1 MNRSELLVPQGA
13 AGIAVA
19 PMETPVGTLLAG
31 VTDDALCFLE
41 FTDPVRLQRQLAT
54 LARLFTTR
62 VEERAH
68 PLLRR
73 LRGEL
78 DAYFAGELR
87 DFSLS
92 LSYPG
97 TGFQTRVWDQLRAI
111 PYGETRSY
119 EQVAVALGMPH
130 GTRAVGHANGQ
141 NRVAIVVPCHRVI
154 NKSGKLGGYGGGL
167 WRKEF
172 LLELERGD
180 RRLL

>member
-1 MNRSELLVPQGA
+1 MTATSSPASRSA
-13 AGIAVA
+13 AGIAVT

-41 FTDPVRLQRQLAT
+41 FTDPVRLQRQLDT
-54 LARLFTTR
+54 LARVFATR
-62 VEERAH
+62 VQERTH
-68 PLLRR
+68 PLLGQ
-73 LRGEL
+73 LRSEL

-87 DFSLS
+87 EFSLP

-97 TGFQTRVWDQLRAI
+97 TGFQTRVWDQLCAI

-172 LLELERGD
+172 LLDLERGD